1 MNISVA
7 EYLYLQF
14 EIAEKAMASIIEE
27 DSSTF
32 EIVDVL
38 AASMRCL
45 RQGGGLSE
53 RPTEL

>member
-32 EIVDVL
+32 EIVDED
-38 AASMRCL
+38 
-45 RQGGGLSE
+45 G
-53 RPTEL
+53 